1 MLSLMTAALG
11 ATSCFE
17 GEEGWVASPEGRC
30 YRLPAQR
37 CVVELFG
44 FNRIVRGIFVDARTQ
59 NLEAQVAAQAA
70 AMKRLATLRP
80 EDFDGPLS
88 A

>member
-17 GEEGWVASPEGRC
+17 GEEGWVA
-30 YRLPAQR
+30 
-37 CVVELFG
+37 
-44 FNRIVRGIFVDARTQ
+44 
-59 NLEAQVAAQAA
+59 AAQAA
-70 AMKRLATLRP
+70 AVKRLATLRP